1 MVLLA
6 ECFDWHSSKLTGRRA
21 LFNVS
26 ADPSQTK
33 DLAAQRPATVAKL
46 QDRIEEYGAQGATN
60 LHRLSTFTAG
70 SWQACSGFALGL
82 WADSSD
88 VQLSRRRRR
97 AGHRR

>member
-46 QDRIEEYGAQGATN
+46 QDRIEEYGAQGATYPPP
-60 LHRLSTFTAG
+60 LLALDRLARAS
-70 SWQACSGFALGL
+70 L

-88 VQLSRRRRR
+88 VQLSRRRRL
-97 AGHRR
+97 ADHRR